1 MDEGMKQHSRTPQTS
16 KTKTSKPAVSATEIK
31 ASNTADSGDGAVEI
45 TNAKARVSM
54 TVVKQQQIKKQ
65 VAVEAG
71 TVGRGRNPDRERYLR
86 RIGNNMKVEK
96 ITPAANSWLEVDKN
110 GLRQTLKRKGISWA
124 ILELA
129 QNSWDEDST
138 RVDITLTK
146 PVNGKS
152 TLTCRDN
159 APKGYANL
167 STSFVMF
174 APSYKKE
181 DADKRGRFNIGEKL
195 VLALCHEASI
205 TSTSGQVLFEADGK
219 RRLTKNKTKAGS
231 EFRGV
236 LDVTVEEYADVEKV
250 VNQILCPTNAVT
262 TFNGQQITLRKPLR
276 KFSAVLP
283 TEIADSRG
291 VPRKRDRQTEIRL
304 CKVLDG
310 ELPTIYEK
318 GLPIV
323 ELAGGIKWHV
333 DIQQKVPLSY
343 DRDNITPAYARDVYT
358 IVLKEMVD
366 YIEDEKEAAA
376 VWVRTAVGNTNQIDK
391 ETVDKVMTKRYTEKR
406 ASVDPGDKGSK
417 NEAASKGFTVVH
429 GGSLTKEEWES
440 VRKHKSMPT
449 TREVAPTDYNCAI
462 PSKVYK
468 PEEYTPAMKRYEQ
481 LIVELSPILIH
492 RKVTVSFIED
502 SDVGFQGCTKRW
514 KPDSYNFEVNLAFH
528 NVDDWQEN
536 YELLLHEMAHHREQ
550 SNDHLNHAFYEAL
563 NELGA
568 KLAQIALQR
577 PELFPTSVKESA
589 LIAA

>member
-1 MDEGMKQHSRTPQTS
+1 MT
-16 KTKTSKPAVSATEIK
+16 TE
-31 ASNTADSGDGAVEI
+31 
-45 TNAKARVSM
+45 
-54 TVVKQQQIKKQ
+54 
-65 VAVEAG
+65 
-71 TVGRGRNPDRERYLR
+71 
-86 RIGNNMKVEK
+86 KV
-96 ITPAANSWLEVDKN
+96 TPAANSWLEVDKN
-110 GLRQTLKRKGISWA
+110 GLKQTLKRKGISWA

-167 STSFVMF
+167 NTSFVMF

-181 DADKRGRFNIGEKL
+181 DANKRGRFNIGEKL

-205 TSTSGQVLFEADGK
+205 TSTSGQVLFEENGT
-219 RRLTKNKTKAGS
+219 RRSTSRKTAAGS
-231 EFRGV
+231 EFRGI
-236 LDVTVEEYADVEKV
+236 LDVTAEEYADVEKV
-250 VNQILCPTNAVT
+250 VGQILCPIPTY
-262 TFNGQQITLRKPLR
+262 FNGKQIEPRKPLR
-276 KFSAVLP
+276 KFNAVLP
-283 TEIADSRG
+283 TEIADQQG
-291 VPRKRDRQTEIRL
+291 IPRKRDRETEVRIY
-304 CKVLDG
+304 KVLD
-310 ELPTIYEK
+310 EEVPTIYEK

-323 ELAGGIKWHV
+323 ELAGGIKWHI

-358 IVLKEMVD
+358 VVLKEMVD
-366 YIEDEKEAAA
+366 YVEGEKEAAA

-391 ETVDKVMTKRYTEKR
+391 DTVDKVMTKRYTEKR

-429 GGSLTKEEWES
+429 GGSLTKDEWDS

-468 PEEYTPAMKRYEQ
+468 PKEYTRAMKRYEQ
-481 LIVELSPILIH
+481 LIVDLSPILID

-502 SDVGFQGCTKRW
+502 SDIGFQGCTKRW

-528 NVDDWQEN
+528 DVDDWQKN
-536 YELLLHEMAHHREQ
+536 YELLLHEVAHHREQ

-568 KLAQIALQR
+568 KLALLALER
-577 PELFPTSVKESA
+577 PRLFPEVGERESV
-589 LIAA
+589 AA